1 MIDPRDFVTFSAF
14 IARPKSTPPKRGKM
28 AGKEIKKIV
37 KCIEKFDTI
46 EDVKENGETQKNGL
60 KPEYLDTADCAF
72 KPIRGKRCIHYMAH
86 IKILAKCSA
95 VYSRRDLQNRKSLS
109 NECTVEKVTG
119 AFVQALKLGLESVAI
134 YRKGSISPQPLNTA
148 KRVSFLT

>member
-60 KPEYLDTADCAF
+60 KPEHLDTADCAF
-72 KPIRGKRCIHYMAH
+72 KPFRGKRCIHYMAH
-86 IKILAKCSA
+86 LKILAKAQPFIHGEIFKTENLS
-95 VYSRRDLQNRKSLS
+95 QN
-109 NECTVEKVTG
+109 EYTVEKVTD

-134 YRKGSISPQPLNTA
+134 YRKRSKQSPA
-148 KRVSFLT
+148 A